1 MSATLFMP
9 IILDLS
15 NATTA
20 LLFGEDYVE
29 TASQEPFNYHLKW
42 DINDSNVCK
51 IADMS
56 GILFGDRDS
65 GDGLFYQTTGGIS
78 AFTGAIS
85 AALKGNFLHQSVACG
100 SAQGN
105 CIPLKDNT
113 SDTDAVAATSFYSGF
128 LATSTAKISIGEA
141 LLRVMSTHLLGH
153 PLAQSVIKNDQSFI
167 DGAHTGTDNLITQF
181 TTGLSGGMTAV
192 ALTSTDTSNISTFD
206 SSGNPT
212 SASTVTKASGTSNV
226 VLKSMLEQLMS
237 DPNTAGRFTETAR
250 PTDMSSLDQSMN
262 TYVHRLPL
270 QANDSIV
277 FYVRARAT
285 LGFDTDLL
293 SGSDALDP
301 SGSASS
307 SANDASSITVASI
320 FPGGNSGTTYG
331 WVGHADASGLNTHLT
346 DEQSTN
352 IFDAHI
358 WRVKV
363 TIQS

>member
-1 MSATLFMP
+1 MVRP
-9 IILDLS
+9 REI
-15 NATTA
+15 
-20 LLFGEDYVE
+20 
-29 TASQEPFNYHLKW
+29 AS
-42 DINDSNVCK
+42 
-51 IADMS
+51 
-56 GILFGDRDS
+56 
-65 GDGLFYQTTGGIS
+65 
-78 AFTGAIS
+78 
-85 AALKGNFLHQSVACG
+85 
-100 SAQGN
+100 
-105 CIPLKDNT
+105 PLKDNT
-113 SDTDAVAATSFYSGF
+113 SATDAAAATSFYSGF

-153 PLAQSVIKNDQSFI
+153 PLAQSVIKNDQAFI
-167 DGAHTGTDNLITQF
+167 DGTHTGTDNLITQF
-181 TTGLSGGMTAV
+181 NTGLSGEDMSAV
-192 ALTSTDTSNISTFD
+192 ALTSPDTSNISTYD

-212 SASTVTKASGTSNV
+212 GLSDVQKAHGTSNV

-250 PTDMSSLDQSMN
+250 PTDMSNLDNSGR

-270 QANDSIV
+270 EVGDSIV
-277 FYVRARAT
+277 FYVRARAA
-285 LGFDTDLL
+285 LGFDTDRL
-293 SGSDALDP
+293 SGSNALDP
-301 SGSASS
+301 SGSASG

-346 DEQSTN
+346 DETSTT